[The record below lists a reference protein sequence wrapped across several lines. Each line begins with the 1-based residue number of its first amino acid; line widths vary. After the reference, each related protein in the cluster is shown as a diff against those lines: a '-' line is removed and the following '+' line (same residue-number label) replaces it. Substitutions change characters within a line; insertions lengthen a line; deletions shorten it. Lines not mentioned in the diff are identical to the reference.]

1 MNDYR
6 LKLSIILLLVVG
18 SLRLMAQGQEQRELP
33 EVQGMMSCDDTLQG
47 QEADSASCR
56 PSFGLDYSGEVQTDL
71 KRVRVVNLL
80 ELHADVPLSRKLSF
94 QLASLSTYSSDDR
107 PLADDVHG
115 YSNLDADDIPFA
127 LTVAGFTWQFKEHHS
142 LFAGI
147 RRMDEDYFCSDGLAF
162 FTNSSCGIFPTLS
175 CNFNIATFPEAA
187 WGIHYA
193 YDNEKL
199 CLQAS
204 LYNGAGN
211 HRFTGRD
218 NVFRLCPKS
227 DGIYALGQAE
237 YRYRGSRY
245 FLGASMHTEPDVRPT
260 VWTHAEQAL
269 LPNLTLLAAYGHAFG
284 RNNVCNDFCG
294 MGAIYNLKSTGFGVF
309 TDYARIDG
317 IDEWATEFICNLP
330 LTSYLSINPVLH
342 IITTDGTTKCV
353 GLLRVNISI

>member
-80 ELHADVPLSRKLSF
+80 ELHADIPLSRKLSF

-107 PLADDVHG
+107 PLADDVQG
-115 YSNLDADDIPFA
+115 YSNLDADDILFA

-218 NVFRLCPKS
+218 NVFHLCPKS

-269 LPNLTLLAAYGHAFG
+269 LPNLTLLAAYGHAF
-284 RNNVCNDFCG
+284 
-294 MGAIYNLKSTGFGVF
+294 FGVF

-330 LTSYLSINPVLH
+330 LTTYLSINPVLH